1 MSGKNHE
8 ENKSPDIYDGNDQRR
23 FLCSRAMKHEAM
35 KAYEAQGGSSQALF
49 EEETSMYSADA

>member
-1 MSGKNHE
+1 
-8 ENKSPDIYDGNDQRR
+8 
-23 FLCSRAMKHEAM
+23 MKHEAM